1 MGVLVLSPALI
12 NGKTPP
18 LIAPKVTPCLNS
30 VRRCA
35 GVVCN
40 SKVLVG
46 ADSRNKKSNPLVCLR
61 VVSGSK
67 PTFALE
73 FTLPLSSDTILHLN
87 AISLEISLA
96 ARKGSIKDVRHAI
109 GNPGKIRNPM

>member
-18 LIAPKVTPCLNS
+18 LIAPRLLHAGTVFED
-30 VRRCA
+30 A

-40 SKVLVG
+40 SNVLVG

-73 FTLPLSSDTILHLN
+73 FTLPLSSDTRLH
-87 AISLEISLA
+87 
-96 ARKGSIKDVRHAI
+96 
-109 GNPGKIRNPM
+109 